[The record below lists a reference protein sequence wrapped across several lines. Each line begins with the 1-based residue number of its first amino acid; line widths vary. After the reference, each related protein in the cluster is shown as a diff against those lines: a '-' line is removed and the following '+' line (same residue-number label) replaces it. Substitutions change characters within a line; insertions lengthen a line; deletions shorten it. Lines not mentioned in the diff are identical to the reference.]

1 MKAFIESQFGYRP
14 LVWMYHSRSLD
25 NKINR
30 IHERELRIIY
40 NVKSSSFHT
49 LLEKDNSVKTHHR
62 NNEILATE
70 TYKFSQGLSP
80 FMNDIFEER
89 NNSYSLRWTNVLTRR
104 RANSMRYG
112 TETVSFL
119 APKIWGILPK
129 EIKDSESLDIFKIIT
144 KKWIPCEC
152 PCGLVKH
159 TQRK

>member
-1 MKAFIESQFGYRP
+1 M
-14 LVWMYHSRSLD
+14 
-25 NKINR
+25 
-30 IHERELRIIY
+30 
-40 NVKSSSFHT
+40 SSHHLFT
-49 LLEKDNSVKTHHR
+49 HR